1 MISRTAM
8 KFSMGRISKV
18 LFSVFIIFSCMAVCN
33 AGNDRDY
40 SLFRIDCQTN
50 LSHSAVLSVFQD
62 NSGLMWFSTYDGL
75 NSYDGREMIVY
86 RSDFSKKTTLS
97 NNVIHS
103 VCQADGNCLWVNT
116 YLNLNRFCDD
126 SVQEIYDFG
135 KDYSIHSNSSG
146 NTYLIASDSLYY
158 YNVHHGRF
166 IGLDA
171 KFSKGNSETGRR
183 VFVTEAG
190 ELWYFPED
198 SGRIRIYSVSSF
210 STDSLSARLSAS
222 FYDFHSKAV
231 SELFYQDGTVCFTD
245 SDNDLW
251 MYDITRRS
259 KMYVRNMAEL
269 KAEYGDI
276 NGIVPFYEDI
286 FIGFRINGLV
296 KLLASD
302 KYAAEEVD
310 KNMRIYGLYK
320 DSGQGVLWVAT
331 DGKGAVMYAHNSS
344 IATNLMLNQ
353 ISGSLSRQVRSIL
366 ADRKGG
372 LWFGTKGDGLVHIPS
387 YRTAVNDGYPVK
399 AEVFSKTRRV
409 PAGEYVRSNQE
420 FQVYTLEQS
429 RYRDGFW
436 VGTGDSG
443 LMYYSIGNDRL
454 DAVSGNSGSMIN
466 EIHSIVEDSDSV
478 LYIATSG
485 NGFHKVGIEGS
496 GTPRIKEA
504 KRFSF
509 YDKGGREVEMF
520 FPMIADG
527 DSVLWLGSRGDG
539 LVKFNRMTEEY
550 QVISLKDMLD
560 KSVDDILSLCVASDD
575 RLYVG
580 TASGLVV
587 IAHEGDYL
595 HASYVGREHGLS
607 NDMVHGILEDKSGF
621 LWLSTNKGLIKY
633 NMNDGKSHTYYYSGG
648 ISVGEFSDDA
658 YWCSPDRGDLFFGGV
673 DGLLWLNRETDFSPG
688 VNRDIIL
695 RSMKIDRKT
704 VNLSDHYESH
714 HGLRT
719 IRIGTG
725 PVSFSLMYGVPDFL
739 TSRDI
744 KYSCILEGHDRDWS
758 VFSVSN
764 EAYFSSVP
772 PGKYTFRIRYKKD
785 VFDTDYKMFSI
796 PVTVMPPWYRSPWA
810 VAVYALLAAAV
821 LASAAIALCRKGVFR
836 LPAAANAADSGE
848 RQELADRLAVICHC
862 CDRLRSGNLSYAEMR
877 AVDLITDTVSGILAD
892 GQPADSGCSV
902 LPSEYVICAE
912 ERIAGVIADV
922 AAVLEREGKSLSA
935 VKIGIPA
942 NLAFP
947 LYINAFRRIMY
958 SCLGSLSSSGKAAEV
973 SASADD
979 FLRVSF
985 VSQDAGTL
993 AEDMRSRHGTTAR
1006 QLGITVD
1013 CGEDCLVLSFPK
1025 PAGKVREDSS
1035 KKYIV
1040 LLGASSDLSW
1050 LIGDI
1055 LSPTYNIEATDS
1067 PEEAFRMAARASSSL
1082 FMVDMRL
1089 FEGRERDFLEL
1100 LYRNKASVSKVS
1112 FLPMFTRNTE
1122 HSVCRELILISDA
1135 YMMLPYDISML
1146 RNVVHKAIFGKG
1158 DIVHLQIEDIR
1169 ILGGKLF
1176 CTNDEDAVFVRKVIG
1191 IIDSSLDNDDLGT
1204 VFLADR
1210 VAMSPSRFYR
1220 KAKRIFGIS
1229 PETLIKNYRMEKAA
1243 RLLQDESLSIADVIA
1258 DVGIQ
1263 SRSYFYKEFA
1273 NRFGTTPKEYREKF
1287 CPNSS
1292 RQGINN

>member
-1 MISRTAM
+1 MVKDRFYT
-8 KFSMGRISKV
+8 GRIRNV
-18 LFSVFIIFSCMAVCN
+18 LLTVSIILSCMAVCS

-50 LSHSAVLSVFQD
+50 LSHSAVLSIFQD

-135 KDYSIHSNSSG
+135 KDYSIHSNSAG

-171 KFSKGNSETGRR
+171 KFRKGSSETDRR

-210 STDSLSARLSAS
+210 GTDSLSVRLSES

-231 SELFYQDGTVCFTD
+231 SELFHQDGTVCFID

-259 KMYVRNMAEL
+259 KMYIRNMAEL

-296 KLLASD
+296 KLLASG
-302 KYAAEEVD
+302 KYSAEEVD

-353 ISGSLSRQVRSIL
+353 ISGELSRQVRSIL

-372 LWFGTKGDGLVHIPS
+372 LWFGTKGDGLVHVPS
-387 YRTAVNDGYPVK
+387 YRTALDDGYPVK
-399 AEVFSKTRRV
+399 AEVFSTTRRV

-420 FQVYTLEQS
+420 FQVYALEQS

-443 LMYYSIGNDRL
+443 LMYFSTGHDRL
-454 DAVSGNSGSMIN
+454 DAVSGDYAPMIN
-466 EIHSIVEDSDSV
+466 EIHAIVEDSDSV
-478 LYIATSG
+478 LYLATSG
-485 NGFHKVGIEGS
+485 NGFHKVRIEGG
-496 GTPRIKEA
+496 GTPRIKDA
-504 KRFSF
+504 KRFTF
-509 YDKGGREVEMF
+509 YDKGREVEMF

-527 DSVLWLGSRGDG
+527 DSVLWLGSRGNG
-539 LVKFNRMTEEY
+539 LVKFNRKTEEY
-550 QVISLKDMLD
+550 QVISLKDILD
-560 KSVDDILSLCVASDD
+560 KSVDDILSLCVASDN

-580 TASGLVV
+580 TASGLV
-587 IAHEGDYL
+587 IIEHEGDYL

-607 NDMVHGILEDKSGF
+607 NDMIHGILEDKSGF

-633 NMNDGKSHTYYYSGG
+633 NRDDGKSHTYYYSGG

-658 YWCSPDRGDLFFGGV
+658 YWCSQDGSDLFFGGV

-704 VNLSDHYESH
+704 VNLSDHYESR
-714 HGLRT
+714 HGERT
-719 IRIGTG
+719 IRVGTG
-725 PVSFSLMYGVPDFL
+725 PVSFSLLYGVPDFL

-744 KYSCILEGHDRDWS
+744 EYSSILEGYDRDWS

-764 EAYFSSVP
+764 EASFSSVP
-772 PGKYTFRIRYKKD
+772 PGNYTFRIRYKKD
-785 VFDTDYKMFSI
+785 VFDTDYRIFSV
-796 PVTVMPPWYRSPWA
+796 PVRIVPPWYGSPWA
-810 VAVYALLAAAV
+810 IALYILMAAVALASAAAV
-821 LASAAIALCRKGVFR
+821 LYRKGVFR
-836 LPAAANAADSGE
+836 MSASAANDAGSAGE
-848 RQELADRLAVICHC
+848 GQELADRLAVICHC
-862 CDRLRSGNLSYAEMR
+862 CDRLRSGNLPYGEMR
-877 AVDLITDTVSGILAD
+877 QAVDMITDTVSGILAD
-892 GQPADSGCSV
+892 GQPDSACSV
-902 LPSEYVICAE
+902 LPSEYVICGE
-912 ERIAGVIADV
+912 ERVAGVIADV
-922 AAVLEREGKSLSA
+922 AAVLERGGKNLSA
-935 VKIGIPA
+935 VKIDVPE
-942 NLAFP
+942 NLFFP

-958 SCLGSLSSSGKAAEV
+958 SCLGRLSSSGKAAAV
-973 SASADD
+973 SAAASSDG

-985 VSQDAGTL
+985 VSEDAEEL
-993 AEDMRSRHGTTAR
+993 AENLRSRHGSAAR

-1013 CGEDCLVLSFPK
+1013 SSADGLALTFPK
-1025 PAGKVREDSS
+1025 PADKVREDSS
-1035 KKYIV
+1035 KKSIV

-1055 LSPTYNIEATDS
+1055 LSATYNVETADA
-1067 PEEAFRMAARASSSL
+1067 PEEAFRMAARASTAL

-1089 FEGRERDFLEL
+1089 FEGREREFLEL
-1100 LYRNKASVSKVS
+1100 LYRNRASVSRVS
-1112 FLPMFTRNTE
+1112 FLPMFTHRTE
-1122 HSVCRELILISDA
+1122 NSVCRELILISDA
-1135 YMMLPYDISML
+1135 YMMLPHDIVML
-1146 RNVVHKAIFGKG
+1146 RNIVHKAIFGKG
-1158 DIVHLQIEDIR
+1158 DIVHLQVEDIS

-1176 CTNDEDAVFVRKVIG
+1176 YTNDEDAGFVRKVIG
-1191 IIDSSLDNDDLGT
+1191 IIDRSLDNDDLGT
-1204 VFLADR
+1204 VFLADS
-1210 VAMSPSRFYR
+1210 VAMSSSRFYR

-1273 NRFGTTPKEYREKF
+1273 NRFGMTPKEYREKF

-1292 RQGINN
+1292 LKDTNN